1 MSAPQDKL
9 FSRLKGW
16 IPRGLKRLYRFT
28 RGTASA
34 SPAEVERAEQTFY
47 IDYLRPGMV
56 VFDVG
61 ANIGELTLLF
71 SRFVQ
76 PGGKVFSFEASAAT
90 FGRLSSIC
98 DLSRR
103 DNVEVH
109 HVALSD
115 REGTLDLHV
124 YPEEYSGWNTL
135 ADRPLESYGINV
147 KPVGLE
153 RVRSATIDNFCRE
166 RDIEHIDLLKI
177 DVEGAEYQV
186 LLGARR
192 MLEEKRIGCCV
203 FEFGQT
209 TFDMGN
215 TPEMIEQYLAQA
227 GYRIRNIVPGD
238 RRFPGRDSAMSARFS
253 IHVAVPR

>member
-1 MSAPQDKL
+1 MNAPQDNLSARIKG
-9 FSRLKGW
+9 RILKS
-16 IPRGLKRLYRFT
+16 LKRLYRFAL
-28 RGTASA
+28 GTASA

-47 IDYLRPGMV
+47 INHLRPGMV
-56 VFDVG
+56 AFDVG

-98 DLSRR
+98 ELSGR
-103 DNVEVH
+103 DNIEVH
-109 HVALSD
+109 QVALSD
-115 REGTLDLHV
+115 REGTLELHI
-124 YPEEYSGWNTL
+124 YPEGYSGWNTL
-135 ADRPLESYGINV
+135 ADRPLESYGIDI
-147 KPVGLE
+147 KPVGRE
-153 RVRSATIDNFCRE
+153 KVRSTTIDGFCRE
-166 RDIEHIDLLKI
+166 RDIARIDLLKI

-186 LLGARR
+186 LLGARN
-192 MLEEKRIGCCV
+192 MLEEKRIGCCI

-215 TPEMIEQYLAQA
+215 TPEMIEGYLAQV
-227 GYRIRNIVPGD
+227 GYRIRNLVPAD
-238 RRFPGRDSAMSARFS
+238 RRFPGRGNAMSARFS

>member
-1 MSAPQDKL
+1 M
-9 FSRLKGW
+9 SRLQESFSQRIKSKV
-16 IPRGLKRLYRFT
+16 PRRLKRLYQFL
-28 RGTASA
+28 RGTASTA
-34 SPAEVERAEQTFY
+34 PAEVERAEQTFY

-76 PGGKVFSFEASAAT
+76 PEGKVFSFEASAAT

-103 DNVEVH
+103 DNIEVH

-115 REGTLDLHV
+115 REETLEIHI
-124 YPEEYSGWNTL
+124 YPEGYSGWNTL
-135 ADRPLESYGINV
+135 ADRPLESYGIDI
-147 KPVGLE
+147 KPVGRE
-153 RVRSATIDNFCRE
+153 KVRSATIDGFCRE
-166 RDIEHIDLLKI
+166 RDIARIDLLKI

-215 TPEMIEQYLAQA
+215 TPEMIERYLAQV
-227 GYRIRNIVPGD
+227 GYRIRNLVPGD
-238 RRFPGRDSAMSARFS
+238 RRFPGRGSAMSARFS
-253 IHVAVPR
+253 IHAAEPQ

>member
-1 MSAPQDKL
+1 M
-9 FSRLKGW
+9 SRLQESLSQRVKSKVPG
-16 IPRGLKRLYRFT
+16 RLKRLYRFL

-34 SPAEVERAEQTFY
+34 PPAEVERAEQTFY

-61 ANIGELTLLF
+61 AHIGELTLLF

-135 ADRPLESYGINV
+135 ADRPLETYGIDV
-147 KPVGLE
+147 KPVSLE
-153 RVRSATIDNFCRE
+153 RVRSTTIDIFCRE
-166 RDIEHIDLLKI
+166 RDIAHIDVLKI

-227 GYRIRNIVPGD
+227 GYWIRNLVPGD
-238 RRFPGRDSAMSARFS
+238 RRFPGRDSSMSARFS